1 MTKQTHYAY
10 ISERQVF
17 YYMSTLEM
25 TETYP
30 LALLFCIKF

>member
-1 MTKQTHYAY
+1 MTKQTHYVY
-10 ISERQVF
+10 IPERQVF

-25 TETYP
+25 IETYP